1 MLERRFHKDQS
12 NFSACLKE
20 NLGSSK
26 VTMKAVKDGRKHY
39 SPSSLEKLKKLI
51 GCLLLLLI
59 PMTLYVTDVAL
70 DCTLVHQYWIDAFSE
85 NGTNDVETCRLE
97 TFSTCNNTSDLA
109 HLKDVTKKFDPVEKF
124 GFALAFVLL
133 PLILYAT
140 EWYSNAKI
148 VKQVKLKHWLR
159 NLQICTRCKPGG
171 IDLSRRDLD
180 RHFKT

>member
-12 NFSACLKE
+12 NFSACLKK

-51 GCLLLLLI
+51 GCLFLLLI

-70 DCTLVHQYWIDAFSE
+70 DCTLVHQYWIDAFGN
-85 NGTNDVETCRLE
+85 NGTIDVETCRFE
-97 TFSTCNNTSDLA
+97 NVARCNNADLA
-109 HLKDVTKKFDPVEKF
+109 YLKDVAKKFDPAEKF

-140 EWYSNAKI
+140 EWYATEWYSNAKI
-148 VKQVKLKHWLR
+148 VKQVKFWQQL
-159 NLQICTRCKPGG
+159 I
-171 IDLSRRDLD
+171 IS
-180 RHFKT
+180 